1 MKRKHNQFQVRAFTA
16 TVLVATG
23 IGLPVTGI
31 VNHFYGF
38 SGFTVARHAWMSA
51 HNVLGFLLVVFG
63 LLHTVLNRRIL
74 ISHIANVSAG
84 ILGGMNREAAW
95 ACGLVVL
102 SLLLAVGHAIHVRI

>member
-1 MKRKHNQFQVRAFTA
+1 MNRKHNQFQVRAFTV
-16 TVLVATG
+16 TVLAATG

-31 VNHFYGF
+31 VNHFYAF

-51 HNVLGFLLVVFG
+51 HNVLGVLLVVFG
-63 LLHTVLNRRIL
+63 LLHVVLNRRVL
-74 ISHIANVSAG
+74 SSHITNVSAG
-84 ILGGMNREAAW
+84 ILRMKREAAW